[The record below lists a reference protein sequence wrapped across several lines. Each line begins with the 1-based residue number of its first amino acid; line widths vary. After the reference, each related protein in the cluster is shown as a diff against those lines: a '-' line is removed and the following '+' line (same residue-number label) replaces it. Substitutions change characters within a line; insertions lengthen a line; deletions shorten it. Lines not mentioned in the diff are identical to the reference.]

1 MKRMLAALL
10 IFGLPAVAQ
19 IAPEECVVKKGE
31 IAAASATFNGKTYT
45 FSKVECRDLF
55 LSDPERYAQLYD
67 ALAEML
73 AAGAQLEAAPRDA
86 SLVPS

>member
-1 MKRMLAALL
+1 MKRLLAALL
-10 IFGLPAVAQ
+10 IFGLPAFAQ
-19 IAPEECVVKKGE
+19 IAPEECIVKNGE
-31 IAAASATFNGKTYT
+31 SAAASATFNGKTYP
-45 FSKVECRDLF
+45 FSKVECRDVF

-73 AAGAQLEAAPRDA
+73 AAGAQLKAAPTDA